1 MRRAGTPKQ
10 LECHGFICQ
19 SSEDAIIIAANL
31 YQSLL
36 DTMRKNK
43 AASGGKKAD
52 PPPDSADRQLP
63 RQELTRRS
71 IRKSVRRGDPPIRP
85 PRRKRS
91 HAPGQG
97 EEQGGHPGLVR
108 RKSIRSST
116 RSVRS
121 NRGTRPRPHPAQV
134 PRAELITRQS
144 TRRST
149 RSTLRSDLSRHS
161 TRKSTRSR
169 PGGPGRPSP
178 APRYNGDLF
187 TKVSIGR
194 TKSFVGGNQYNLQ
207 ELFRELKEKEGV
219 DSIDDVLRR
228 VISPDGMSFNDIK
241 PVYREL
247 LLKLAMTMSQD
258 EIFQRSKTIMA
269 NTKKKKKRP
278 QQPPSSNSGSL
289 GSFFK
294 SFSKSPSKTH
304 SMSSS
309 KKSTMSNSTL
319 TSSGISVS
327 EKSPHKHKSNKGPG
341 LTKADISGPIILPPE
356 PRLGKAS
363 TTSKEDL
370 VDDAYMSCSECGTA
384 TTYESGEGLQP
395 IYYLLGFS
403 NCCCAAV
410 CTYEDCT
417 YNTRSRGSTATRGSV
432 PREAGHV
439 SECDTDS
446 CISEEK
452 CYCSLRGDP
461 RHRAHHDTEA
471 GHTTD
476 TSACY
481 SSCSGRGL
489 HTTTSSLAS
498 SRQNLS
504 GCESPQT
511 AWRRNMGLGSAS
523 SSVPDHQVKIFDENP
538 KNTSHEENIQYFAVS
553 GSRVLLGP
561 VPVSDELR
569 VLAVLRHRDRHLQDV
584 HLDVGHA
591 EEEGVPSLARLRLH
605 QQHRLIRVANTGE
618 VLLSIRARYDK

>member
-52 PPPDSADRQLP
+52 HPSDSADPGHRQLP

-91 HAPGQG
+91 HAHPGQG
-97 EEQGGHPGLVR
+97 EEQGGNPGLVR

-121 NRGTRPRPHPAQV
+121 NRGTRPRPHPAQL
-134 PRAELITRQS
+134 PRAEMITRQS

-169 PGGPGRPSP
+169 PGGPGRPGP

-341 LTKADISGPIILPPE
+341 LTKADISGPIILSPE

-363 TTSKEDL
+363 ATSKEDL

-384 TTYESGEGLQP
+384 TTYES
-395 IYYLLGFS
+395 
-403 NCCCAAV
+403 V

-417 YNTRSRGSTATRGSV
+417 YNTRSRASTATRGHV
-432 PREAGHV
+432 PREAAHV

-476 TSACY
+476 TSTCY

-511 AWRRNMGLGSAS
+511 AWKRNMGLGSAS

-538 KNTSHEENIQYFAVS
+538 KNISHNENI
-553 GSRVLLGP
+553 
-561 VPVSDELR
+561 
-569 VLAVLRHRDRHLQDV
+569 
-584 HLDVGHA
+584 
-591 EEEGVPSLARLRLH
+591 
-605 QQHRLIRVANTGE
+605 
-618 VLLSIRARYDK
+618 